1 MCLSDVRNLTK
12 LVDLLLLIA
21 YVILLVLIQFQY
33 LQQEQILALQER
45 RVIQW
50 SCDTGKFSQGRTLL
64 LIDNLKLSNG
74 KKIQQQE
81 PHMIIQADTSTKGRK

>member
-33 LQQEQILALQER
+33 LQQEQILALQKEGSYNGH
-45 RVIQW
+45 V
-50 SCDTGKFSQGRTLL
+50 TLG
-64 LIDNLKLSNG
+64 NLAREGLF
-74 KKIQQQE
+74 
-81 PHMIIQADTSTKGRK
+81 

>member
-33 LQQEQILALQER
+33 LQQEQILALQKEGSYSGH
-45 RVIQW
+45 V
-50 SCDTGKFSQGRTLL
+50 TLG
-64 LIDNLKLSNG
+64 NLAREGLF
-74 KKIQQQE
+74 
-81 PHMIIQADTSTKGRK
+81 

>member
-33 LQQEQILALQER
+33 LQQEQILALQKEGSYSGH
-45 RVIQW
+45 V
-50 SCDTGKFSQGRTLL
+50 TLG
-64 LIDNLKLSNG
+64 NLVREGLF
-74 KKIQQQE
+74 
-81 PHMIIQADTSTKGRK
+81 